1 MTAIRTFDPDSDM
14 AALKVCLFGL
24 QDFEVG
30 LDPQSLEASVRF
42 TIVSRF
48 SQLRVLS

>member
-30 LDPQSLEASVRF
+30 LDPQSLAASVRF
-42 TIVSRF
+42 IEIHNSISIQPT
-48 SQLRVLS
+48 